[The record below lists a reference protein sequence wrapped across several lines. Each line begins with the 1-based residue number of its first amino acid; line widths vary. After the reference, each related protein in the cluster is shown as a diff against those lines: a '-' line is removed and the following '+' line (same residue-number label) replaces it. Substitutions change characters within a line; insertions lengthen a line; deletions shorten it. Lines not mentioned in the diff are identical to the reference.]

1 VTTPVTCCGLE
12 LRRESLRCVNPRN
25 SRIVHEAARNGLTLR
40 VEAVVSADTGALVS
54 ASWEGCA
61 IVTVKWNGALGENHE
76 RRTIADAAGS
86 TAQGCADTLAE
97 MVRSVA
103 AALAGVAG

>member
-1 VTTPVTCCGLE
+1 MSAPVTCCGIE
-12 LRRESLRCVNPRN
+12 LRREERRSLSPRN

-40 VEAVVSADTGALVS
+40 VEAVVSETGALVS

-61 IVTVKWNGALGENHE
+61 IVTVKWDGPMGESHE

-103 AALAGVAG
+103 AALAGVNP